1 MSKSRTGK
9 RPAIHMIDSEAESLS
24 NLAMAVEDRL
34 PQVSAMLLGEI
45 TRAVLH
51 KADRIPPDV
60 ITMHARASFLD
71 EASGREYSYELV
83 YPKDADI
90 AEYRISV
97 LTLVGAGLI
106 GLREGQSI
114 LWPDRDGRERKLS
127 ILKVQQPAKAE

>member
-1 MSKSRTGK
+1 MYS
-9 RPAIHMIDSEAESLS
+9 IDLIFFFFNQKTAYD
-24 NLAMAVEDRL
+24 M
-34 PQVSAMLLGEI
+34 
-45 TRAVLH
+45 
-51 KADRIPPDV
+51 RISDWSSDV
-60 ITMHARASFLD
+60 CSSDL
-71 EASGREYSYELV
+71 REYSYELG

-90 AEYRISV
+90 AAYRISV